1 MHSPHRTRIAL
12 ALVVAVALAAG
23 AEPPLWAPP
32 GRGSAVRHNRGHA
45 VAGRPGQL
53 DTRLPDRRLAD
64 SGRADDCERAGA
76 AIVPGEEGLDDR
88 DLGLAS
94 DDRCHRERVVV
105 AASG

>member
-1 MHSPHRTRIAL
+1 LREQVRKPCERERRL
-12 ALVVAVALAAG
+12 GAAR
-23 AEPPLWAPP
+23 P
-32 GRGSAVRHNRGHA
+32 GREDA

-64 SGRADDCERAGA
+64 SGGAGDYERAGA
-76 AIVPGEEGLDDR
+76 AIVPGEERLDDR